1 MTTLISAKVNQ
12 WTLLVGTLPVVYSL
26 SIGEPTSLPLDTRQS
41 HEFFLTSAQSLFAV
55 VLLVRLWVSWRGALM
70 LLFFFS
76 AQLFSPLYPAFGS
89 GLLDVQDRML
99 YALIYLGLTLAL
111 LATDPGRIRALG
123 RLGPSV
129 YTNLIK
135 GDGRGAKQ

>member
-1 MTTLISAKVNQ
+1 MTALISAKVNQ
-12 WTLLVGTLPVVYSL
+12 WTLLVGTLPVVYSF

-55 VLLVRLWVSWRGALM
+55 VLLVRLWLSWRGALA
-70 LLFFFS
+70 LLVLFGT
-76 AQLFSPLYPAFGS
+76 QLFSPVYPALGS
-89 GLLDVQDRML
+89 GIFDVQDRL
-99 YALIYLGLTLAL
+99 FYALIYLALTLAL
-111 LATDPGRIRALG
+111 LATDPGRIRQLG

-135 GDGRGAKQ
+135 GGGQGAKQ